1 MNTYNIKEWFDKLDC
16 QVINCKSVVKKNN
29 KSFAFSDQY
38 CMDEGAINNICRK
51 SSGKN
56 FHSVIL

>member
-1 MNTYNIKEWFDKLDC
+1 MIWQIGLPSYQLQISRK
-16 QVINCKSVVKKNN
+16 KSN